1 MSDVS
6 TGYRE
11 FLLEPGCPVL
21 KLHRVDDEGQQW
33 LPETPAKWMFKVQGF
48 PWRIMIVWGDAINR
62 LVCSICDDTPEAD
75 VPVGAYKSIRQLPAG
90 IRWQWD
96 RRLVPDDLLPTPFGP
111 TLSDYIARLEAGKGE
126 TE

>member
-1 MSDVS
+1 MAGDVS

-33 LPETPAKWMFKVQGF
+33 LPETPGFWSFKVEDF
-48 PWRIMIVWGDAINR
+48 PWRALIVWGDATNR
-62 LVCSICDDTPEAD
+62 LLCAIYSPESS
-75 VPVGAYKSIRQLPAG
+75 PRFSGYKSTRQLPATPAWEWL
-90 IRWQWD
+90 RTLEPAD
-96 RRLVPDDLLPTPFGP
+96 PLPTPFGP
-111 TLSDYIARLEAGKGE
+111 TVSDYIARLEAGKGE